1 MGEKFRRWMRNFGD
15 GDEASDCE
23 NFGDGRNFRALST
36 KKADGETEKE

>member
-1 MGEKFRRWMRNFGD
+1 MKLQTVR
-15 GDEASDCE
+15 